1 MTDFIGFVNL
11 ISGGALIIL
20 SLIVSFSSRRNNVRK
35 IFSLS
40 TFFLG
45 SWSLS
50 IFFYT
55 NPVLFDT
62 TVWLKIVYSFAYCM
76 TLGLI
81 LFADV
86 FPKDSG
92 GKFKVF
98 FWIMLSYMLIMSYF
112 LWGTDLIVI
121 STLHEPL
128 KSNTFAEMGPFYLL
142 YGIPEFLSAIYVVGH
157 YLKQIKIIKGVEK
170 RQVQFYVVGGI
181 LMLIPVLILDFAF
194 PIVLKDTSL
203 YKYSTI
209 GNALWAGIVG
219 YSIFTTRFLD
229 IRFVIGSFLSVLFK
243 GFLVSICLVFIVFFL
258 QPIWHI
264 EFSGNGV
271 LKVFFI
277 SVVMSVVLLYGF
289 KKIDEF
295 LKKSLIY
302 SKYDPV
308 DLLKE
313 FANKSSK
320 ILDVQV
326 VASNLL
332 NLISKSFK
340 PSFVSVVLFNSAGEL
355 ITKDERGN
363 LDSDYLNGVY
373 VILDA
378 WRKLN
383 SNRILIYSELKRS
396 KPAGKKII
404 DEKRAR
410 ILTLMEKHSIE
421 IIFSLREENKF
432 DGAVIIG
439 PNSDGGSY
447 SVGDID
453 FIDGVMQSTYL
464 AIVRAML
471 YLELSSFS
479 EKLKEE
485 VDEKTQEL
493 QQKVLELEEARRKER
508 DMIDIMGHELR
519 TPATIV
525 KLNASLLE
533 KYIDSNPE
541 NFQKYLDRI
550 KNSIENEIRLI
561 DTLLSSAKLEGQK
574 IDINK
579 ERISIPEQIETVLH
593 GYEYQVQ
600 AKGLKI
606 ISDIDDNTQD
616 VYADKVRVVEVLDNL
631 ISNAIKYTDEGSII
645 VKTEC
650 NDDYVKTSVIDSG
663 KGIPSEELP
672 KLGRKFHRIEE
683 YIDENKENPIVKP
696 GGTGLGLYVVF
707 ALVELMG
714 GKIWIN
720 SQLGKG
726 STFTF
731 TLPVYSGQ
739 REDILQLDERDMFK
753 KFGLKRK

>member
-1 MTDFIGFVNL
+1 MNNYAY
-11 ISGGALIIL
+11 ALIVVGLVNIL
-20 SLIVSFSSRRNNVRK
+20 FGVYVLFTAKRAQSVRFLAFSI
-35 IFSLS
+35 IFVGLWGIGLAG
-40 TFFLG
+40 FLG
-45 SWSLS
+45 SKVVVEALNWARFHYVASIYVVYFILLFIISLS
-50 IFFYT
+50 QKKKIGFASQFFLHLPIILLSCAVVFSKTLVITGVSIEDSGNVAFLNRIGHLVYGLIFVVYYIAGLIINFISVIKSHGIGKNQLLLIFIGLLLT
-55 NPVLFDT
+55 GILSGTFNLVLPILGNYKLIWIGPQFT
-62 TVWLKIVYSFAYCM
+62 IIFLGLMFIAIVRYQLFNIRLLTGKIVYVFGSAIFLYISFLLLCNLHNNLFSNSFGWG
-76 TLGLI
+76 TVIFGVITSI
-81 LFADV
+81 LFILIYDMYREFLQRKISSRIINLGFEAQKYTDG
-86 FPKDSG
+86 FTDKL
-92 GKFKVF
+92 GKVVTEDNVLEELHKTVKETINPIYFSIIVDRESEVVNKQYTGNKVF
-98 FWIMLSYMLIMSYF
+98 DANKVYEIVSSPLFLGKNSISLGELIGVFQVDDPEYKSKYIEF
-112 LWGTDLIVI
+112 INILEKNDL
-121 STLHEPL
+121 
-128 KSNTFAEMGPFYLL
+128 YL
-142 YGIPEFLSAIYVVGH
+142 
-157 YLKQIKIIKGVEK
+157 
-170 RQVQFYVVGGI
+170 
-181 LMLIPVLILDFAF
+181 LIPVYYNKKIMSIL
-194 PIVLKDTSL
+194 VLGKRDL
-203 YKYSTI
+203 NSTMYI
-209 GNALWAGIVG
+209 QQEI
-219 YSIFTTRFLD
+219 T
-229 IRFVIGSFLSVLFK
+229 
-243 GFLVSICLVFIVFFL
+243 FL
-258 QPIWHI
+258 QSLASLTGASLARATLYHQI
-264 EFSGNGV
+264 E
-271 LKVFFI
+271 
-277 SVVMSVVLLYGF
+277 
-289 KKIDEF
+289 
-295 LKKSLIY
+295 
-302 SKYDPV
+302 
-308 DLLKE
+308 
-313 FANKSSK
+313 
-320 ILDVQV
+320 
-326 VASNLL
+326 
-332 NLISKSFK
+332 
-340 PSFVSVVLFNSAGEL
+340 
-355 ITKDERGN
+355 
-363 LDSDYLNGVY
+363 
-373 VILDA
+373 
-378 WRKLN
+378 
-383 SNRILIYSELKRS
+383 
-396 KPAGKKII
+396 
-404 DEKRAR
+404 
-410 ILTLMEKHSIE
+410 
-421 IIFSLREENKF
+421 
-432 DGAVIIG
+432 
-439 PNSDGGSY
+439 
-447 SVGDID
+447 
-453 FIDGVMQSTYL
+453 
-464 AIVRAML
+464 
-471 YLELSSFS
+471 SFS

-485 VDEKTQEL
+485 VNEKTQEL

-593 GYEYQVQ
+593 GYEYQVE

-606 ISDIDDNTQD
+606 ISDIDENIQD

-650 NDDYVKTSVIDSG
+650 TDDYVKTSVIDSG